1 MIFLI
6 GYMGSGKSTIAKRL
20 SEVLQCTY
28 IEMDEEIERREGM
41 TIPEVFTNHGETFFR
56 AKESQLLKELEGE
69 LIVSTGGGVV
79 LSAENRQALTDHFV
93 IYLEASFKTIQDRL
107 AQSGNRPLWSG
118 DSNEK
123 QKRFN
128 ERKPLYEKVA
138 IGRILV
144 DDKDPAMIVEEILLC
159 LKKNDFGHTNR

>member
-20 SEVLQCTY
+20 SENLQCTY

-41 TIPEVFTNHGETFFR
+41 TIPEIFANHGESFFR
-56 AKESQLLKELEGE
+56 AMESQLLKELEGQ
-69 LIVSTGGGVV
+69 LIVSTGGGVL
-79 LSAENRQALTDHFV
+79 LSAENRETLAGHV
-93 IYLEASFKTIQDRL
+93 VVYLEASFQTIEERL

-118 DSNEK
+118 DLVEK

-128 ERKPLYEKVA
+128 QRKPLYEQVA
-138 IGRILV
+138 TETIQV
-144 DDKDPAMIVEEILLC
+144 DNKNPEMIVEEIIFC
-159 LKKNDFGHTNR
+159 LKNNDFEHTNE